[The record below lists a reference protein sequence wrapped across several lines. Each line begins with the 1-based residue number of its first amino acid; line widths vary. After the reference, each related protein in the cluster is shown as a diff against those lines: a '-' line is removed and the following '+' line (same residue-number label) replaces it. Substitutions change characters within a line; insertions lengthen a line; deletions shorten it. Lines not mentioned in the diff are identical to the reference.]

1 MRSPLVASLTLLAAC
16 APPNAAKPYPNAEP
30 PAGAAKPA
38 SEAGVVR
45 YFDRA
50 VDLAPFLTGFP
61 YVQWMPSL
69 RTDKLFVLKTGERYE
84 LQMLDLAG
92 DEAKSLARAVTVS
105 DVDWSQRSLWRLHH
119 HAESDTLWLHADA
132 RNDEHMNLWTLN
144 LKTGALEQVTD
155 HDYVYGFGLDDAE
168 SQIAYLPRAGV
179 APPYRTCLRVMDVAG
194 KAAREVVCDTPAL
207 SFTWSVPRFSPDGR
221 EVYFAAQVDGD
232 RNRTQLVAVDLT
244 AARPAVRVVTDPK
257 LTRTDAELLEGWLDA
272 DTALLLANDDGYRN
286 LFSMSRK
293 TGAMK
298 QLTRFTEDLT
308 SASITDIG
316 VVGVHR
322 SPLGASLAVIDP
334 RSGKVLAARELPGAA
349 DVLEGRGGRVLW
361 THEAPDQY
369 FELNVQS
376 VLADAQ
382 GPAFGRGWSVGLT
395 PAVREAVVQCKAE
408 RVKIPTFDR
417 DKATGK
423 PRELHA
429 FVLTPLH
436 APADPSHRLAL
447 IEAFY
452 GGENRYST
460 FAHVMCA
467 AGLTVVSPTV
477 RGGDGFGKAF
487 AALNDRDLGGDEIV
501 DLFHVARWT
510 ERTLGLRPAQ
520 IGVFGGSHGGYATM
534 RALTFPP
541 GTKGHNEIYEFGF
554 GLAHAG
560 FSDIK
565 SFHDQCNIPDWVV
578 LESGD
583 PSRPDDLARMKDRSP
598 LTHVDRLAA
607 PLLLTHGSNDWRVP
621 VGESRAFYEKAR
633 ALGKPVTLVEFA
645 GQGHHIEGLA
655 RIAELYQARFDMLQ
669 KVAASPAAPASA
681 SAATGPARGA
691 ATQL

>member
-1 MRSPLVASLTLLAAC
+1 MRTPLVATLTLLAAC
-16 APPNAAKPYPNAEP
+16 APPRAAKPYPNSEP
-30 PAGAAKPA
+30 PAGAAKP
-38 SEAGVVR
+38 EAEVGVVR

-61 YVQWMPSL
+61 YTQWMPSL
-69 RTDKLFVLKTGERYE
+69 RTGKLFVLKTGERYE
-84 LQMLDLAG
+84 LQVLDLA
-92 DEAKSLARAVTVS
+92 DDSIRDPIQATKVS

-119 HAESDTLWLHADA
+119 HAASATLWLHADA
-132 RNDEHMNLWTLN
+132 RNDERMNLWTLN
-144 LKTGALEQVTD
+144 LKSGALEQVTD

-168 SQIAYLPRAGV
+168 SQIAYLPRAGE
-179 APPYRTCLRVMDVAG
+179 APPYRTCLRVLDIAS

-207 SFTWSVPRFSPDGR
+207 TFTWSSPRFSPDGR
-221 EVYFAAQVDGD
+221 EVFFAAQVDGD

-244 AARPAVRVVTDPK
+244 AARPVVRVLTDPK
-257 LTRTDAELLEGWLDA
+257 VTRTDAELLEGWLDA

-286 LFSMSRK
+286 LYSLSRK
-293 TGAMK
+293 TGAIK

-308 SASITDIG
+308 SAFITAIG

-322 SPLGASLAVIDP
+322 SPLGSSLAVIDP
-334 RSGKVLAARELPGAA
+334 RTGKVLAARPLPGAA
-349 DVLEGRGGRVLW
+349 DVLEGRDGRVIW

-369 FELNVQS
+369 FELNVQP
-376 VLADAQ
+376 VHADAQ
-382 GPAFGRGWSVGLT
+382 GPAFGPGFSLGPA
-395 PAVREAVVQCKAE
+395 PAVREAVAQCRAE

-429 FVLTPLH
+429 FVLTPRRP
-436 APADPSHRLAL
+436 PADPGHRLAL
-447 IEAFY
+447 VEAFY
-452 GGENRYST
+452 GGENHYST
-460 FAHVMCA
+460 FANVMCA

-510 ERTLGLRPAQ
+510 ERTLGLKPAQ

-541 GTKGHNEIYEFGF
+541 GTKGHAERYEFGF

-583 PSRPDDLARMKDRSP
+583 PSRPEDLARMKDRSP
-598 LTHVDRLAA
+598 LSHVDLLAA

-621 VGESRAFYEKAR
+621 VGESRAFHDKAR

-645 GQGHHIEGLA
+645 GQGHHIEGLG
-655 RIAELYQARFDMLQ
+655 RIAELYQARFDLLQ
-669 KVAASPAAPASA
+669 QVAASAA
-681 SAATGPARGA
+681 GR
-691 ATQL
+691 